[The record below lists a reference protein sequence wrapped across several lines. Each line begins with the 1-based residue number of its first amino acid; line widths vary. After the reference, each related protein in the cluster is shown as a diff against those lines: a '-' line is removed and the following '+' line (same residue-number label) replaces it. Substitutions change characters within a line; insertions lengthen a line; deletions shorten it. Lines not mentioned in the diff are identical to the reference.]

1 MFSVQC
7 SRGGF
12 LREGPLFPTTCRSG
26 FCLSSVFSTGTLPRS
41 LSTQAV
47 HLSPEAMASLPR
59 HVAII
64 MDGNGRW
71 ARQRHLP
78 RIEGHRA
85 GAESARVIIRTAG
98 ELGIKYLTL
107 YAFSVENWN
116 RPKDEVDALM
126 KYLVHY
132 LKTETSELNK
142 NNVRLEIIGQVY
154 RLPEAVQEHLKKSI
168 ATLSKNN
175 GLTLVMALSYG
186 GRTEIVEAVRSIA
199 QKVKAGE
206 LDPPDITEQ
215 VFAQHL
221 YTRNLPDPDLLIRT
235 SGEMRVSNFLL
246 WQISYTELVVT
257 KTLWPDFRKPQFFAA
272 LEEYNRRHRRF
283 GGL

>member
-1 MFSVQC
+1 MEKSSGQNPGVLESDCGVDRREAGDCFSGTWA
-7 SRGGF
+7 RTND
-12 LREGPLFPTTCRSG
+12 LRLITSM
-26 FCLSSVFSTGTLPRS
+26 STPP
-41 LSTQAV
+41 A
-47 HLSPEAMASLPR
+47 HLSPEAKAALPR

-85 GAESARVIIRTAG
+85 GADSARIIIRAAG

-126 KYLVHY
+126 KYLIHY
-132 LKTETSELNK
+132 LKTETPELNK
-142 NNVRLEIIGQVY
+142 NNVRLEVIGQIY
-154 RLPEAVQEHLKKSI
+154 RLPENVQDPLNKSI

-186 GRTEIVEAVRSIA
+186 GRTEIVQAVRSVA
-199 QKVKAGE
+199 AKVKSGQT
-206 LDPPDITEQ
+206 DPSDITETI
-215 VFAQHL
+215 FAQNL
-221 YTRNLPDPDLLIRT
+221 YTPNIPDT
-235 SGEMRVSNFLL
+235 
-246 WQISYTELVVT
+246 
-257 KTLWPDFRKPQFFAA
+257 
-272 LEEYNRRHRRF
+272 
-283 GGL
+283 

>member
-1 MFSVQC
+1 M
-7 SRGGF
+7 
-12 LREGPLFPTTCRSG
+12 
-26 FCLSSVFSTGTLPRS
+26 STG
-41 LSTQAV
+41 AV
-47 HLSPEAMASLPR
+47 HLSPEAKASLPR

-71 ARQRHLP
+71 AKERHLP

-116 RPKDEVDALM
+116 RPKEEVDALM

-142 NNVRLEIIGQVY
+142 NNVRLEVIGQIY
-154 RLPEAVQEHLKKSI
+154 RLPEVVQEHLKKTI
-168 ATLSKNN
+168 ASLSKNN
-175 GLTLVMALSYG
+175 GLTLIMALSYG
-186 GRTEIVEAVRSIA
+186 GRTEIVDAVRSIGD
-199 QKVKAGE
+199 KIKAGE
-206 LDPPDITEQ
+206 LDPADINEQ
-215 VFAQHL
+215 VFEQHL
-221 YTRNLPDPDLLIRT
+221 YTRNIPDPDVLIRT

-257 KTLWPDFRKPQFFAA
+257 PTLWPDFRKPQFYAA
-272 LEEYNRRHRRF
+272 LEAYVRRHRRF
-283 GGL
+283 GAL